1 MAENETKT
9 NPEGGET
16 PPILTPEEQLLE
28 YKKNMVPK
36 AEAEE
41 AKRKYNEL
49 FAKVLNGEFSERVPQ
64 GDGKGDQDLEKE
76 ARDALNELASH
87 KVRSGCRIAQDL
99 LKLDD
104 YRIAKGQRS
113 IFEPSGGDR
122 DLNGA
127 RESAKRC
134 RELIEYALEE
144 ANGDDHQFTL
154 AITGKLRD
162 VN

>member
-9 NPEGGET
+9 NTEGGET
-16 PPILTPEEQLLE
+16 PPTLTPEEQLLE

-49 FAKVLNGEFSERVPQ
+49 FKKVLDGEFSERAPQ
-64 GDGKGDQDLEKE
+64 GEGKGDSDLEKE
-76 ARDALNELASH
+76 AREALNELASH
-87 KVRSGCRIAQDL
+87 KVRSGVKIAQDL

-104 YRIAKGQRS
+104 YRISKGQRS
-113 IFEPSGGDR
+113 VFEPSGGDR
-122 DLNGA
+122 DFNGA

-144 ANGDDHQFTL
+144 AQGDDHAFNM

-162 VN
+162 IN